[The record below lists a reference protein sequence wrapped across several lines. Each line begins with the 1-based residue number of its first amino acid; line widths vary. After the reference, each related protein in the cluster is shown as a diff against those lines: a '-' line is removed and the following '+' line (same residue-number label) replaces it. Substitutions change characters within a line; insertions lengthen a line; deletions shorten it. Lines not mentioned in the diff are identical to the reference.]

1 LRDQDHEE
9 RLPLVQPKSFCWC
22 SPTPTVD
29 PAKLRPASFTQIALE
44 EPENSLSPHYVGR
57 VERGRIEAK
66 VKNGGRV
73 LEPHKRCTRA
83 VIPGWPGRAR
93 C

>member
-1 LRDQDHEE
+1 MQSSIRAAQDQGHKE

-29 PAKLRPASFTQIALE
+29 PAKLRPASFTLIALE

-57 VERGRIEAK
+57 VERA
-66 VKNGGRV
+66 
-73 LEPHKRCTRA
+73 A
-83 VIPGWPGRAR
+83 
-93 C
+93 